1 MSSVVRG
8 STTTRGMSRYGLAS
22 EAYRT
27 RSIALWRTFAF
38 PRRAMRSAFRSPGVP
53 STREVETASHVG
65 GPSNRPIRAGVA
77 ENSFLVNAASPLSL
91 VLYGV
96 AQDTDPFDLH
106 FEDIARLHEN
116 RWLAHRPNATGCSG
130 DNHITRFQTHRD
142 ADHCDQLGDAED
154 ELVGTRILHHSAV
167 QAALN
172 AQPVGPRRHGIG
184 RHQPGAERPGGIEIL
199 AHRPLRRAQL
209 KIANRR
215 IVEQGVARNVI
226 EGSVALDAASSP
238 ADHHGE
244 LRLIVEGGRFAW
256 PQDRFTVS
264 DQTRREARED
274 FGIDRLLESAFLEVI
289 IVVETDTEDFRR
301 PGHRRQYPNCVQVD
315 SMHGQKVSA
324 SAQQICTLCNQFGQS
339 AWEAAFALHKAMP
352 ARAVIRCNSG
362 DTPLLEMNNAH
373 RFPLVARG
381 HVPQAPSIRSRVS
394 CRGESRQKPQLQLA
408 FISFGADL
416 QYFPHARLRHL
427 ARDTQIGLMGF
438 HQKPLCHGTKCSSI
452 HGRLGVSDGMRG
464 K

>member
-53 STREVETASHVG
+53 SSREAETASHVG
-65 GPSNRPIRAGVA
+65 GPSNRPMRAGFA
-77 ENSFLVNAASPLSL
+77 ENSFLINAASPLSL
-91 VLYGV
+91 VLDGI
-96 AQDTDPFDLH
+96 AQDTDPLDLH

-116 RWLAHRPNATGCSG
+116 RWLARRPNAAGCSG
-130 DNHITRFQTHRD
+130 DDHITRLQTHRD
-142 ADHCDQLGDAED
+142 ADHCNQLGDAED

-184 RHQPGAERPGGIEIL
+184 RHQPRAECPCGIEIL

-215 IVEQGVARNVI
+215 IVEQGVAGNVI
-226 EGSVALDAASSP
+226 EGSVAVDAASSP

-244 LRLIVEGGRFAW
+244 LRLIVERGRFAW
-256 PQDRFTVS
+256 PPDRFTVS
-264 DQTRREARED
+264 DQTRREAREN
-274 FGIDRLLESAFLEVI
+274 FGIDRLFEPAFLEVN

-301 PGHRRQYPNCVQVD
+301 LGHRRQYPNCVQVD
-315 SMHGQKVSA
+315 CVHGQKVSA
-324 SAQQICTLCNQFGQS
+324 CAQQICTLRNQFGQS
-339 AWEAAFALHKAMP
+339 ARKAAFALRKAVP
-352 ARAVIRCNSG
+352 ARAVIRRNSG
-362 DTPLLEMNNAH
+362 DTPLLEMDNAH
-373 RFPLVARG
+373 RFLLQWRADTCLSAIDSFWPGRDLSLRKGYLSSLSRCPYAAAARTL
-381 HVPQAPSIRSRVS
+381 I
-394 CRGESRQKPQLQLA
+394 
-408 FISFGADL
+408 GAASAD
-416 QYFPHARLRHL
+416 
-427 ARDTQIGLMGF
+427 
-438 HQKPLCHGTKCSSI
+438 
-452 HGRLGVSDGMRG
+452 
-464 K
+464 